1 MMILLNA
8 GIQVSGALKLWLPLL
23 ILNSIFCILN
33 KVPKM
38 INKKVYYE
46 EMEKLKEKNEFAQK
60 FVDFNIIDLAKHIT
74 AFIEV
79 MYLLFFINRM
89 FYPLSAVKMFGCIFF
104 SIVHVYDIIK
114 VYSIKEY
121 DDAVDYN
128 ENFIELILM
137 IAELIF
143 LILFA
148 VAA

>member
-1 MMILLNA
+1 MILLKA

-23 ILNSIFCILN
+23 IFNLIFCILN

-46 EMEKLKEKNEFAQK
+46 EMEKLKDKNKFAQK
-60 FVDFNIIDLAKHIT
+60 FVDFDIIDLAKHIA
-74 AFIEV
+74 AFIDFI
-79 MYLLFFINRM
+79 YLLFFINRI
-89 FYPLSAVKMFGCIFF
+89 FYPLSAIKIFGCIFF
-104 SIVHVYDIIK
+104 SIVHIYNVIK

-121 DDAVDYN
+121 DDIVDYN

-137 IAELIF
+137 IVELIF

-148 VAA
+148 VAV